1 MIWPAPRVPYF
12 YSQGRFLKAEWGR
25 PGSFHHSCGH
35 ARDIETL
42 NELRKTAR
50 LNLALDL
57 DFADSRLGFP
67 AVGLT
72 RLPLL
77 HPFRH
82 DGGSAKYRV
91 ISDEVIELLEITG
104 KITHDWPYEKYP
116 DRFAPHRFDL
126 TDPVPCTV
134 AEFEESMMQGIQ
146 PKHAGQFIAVL
157 PDIRL
162 GPRGLW
168 SEAGGYTVNAV
179 FAFDRRTR
187 IVETYNE
194 TD

>member
-1 MIWPAPRVPYF
+1 MVRPAPRVPYF
-12 YSQGRFLKAEWGR
+12 YSQGRFLEAEWDR
-25 PGSFHHSCGH
+25 PGSFRHSAGH
-35 ARDIETL
+35 ARDIEVR
-42 NELRKTAR
+42 NELRKPAR
-50 LNLALDL
+50 LHLALDL

-91 ISDEVIELLEITG
+91 ITNEVIELLEITG
-104 KITHDWPYEKYP
+104 RISHDWPYEGYP

-126 TDPVPCTV
+126 ADPVPCTV

-162 GPRGLW
+162 GSRGLW
-168 SEAGGYTVNAV
+168 SDAGGCTVNAV